1 MALSVGSTVSV
12 AGLVFFGT
20 ITSLA
25 AKIGKQFLVSRVLR
39 PGRASDSKKC
49 PALQMGCFPNPVT
62 LAIMSPT
69 CWGDTCD

>member
-25 AKIGKQFLVSRVLR
+25 AKIGKQLLVSRVLR
-39 PGRASDSKKC
+39 PGRALDTKN
-49 PALQMGCFPNPVT
+49 AWHYGWVIFPNPVN
-62 LAIMSPT
+62 AVVMSPT
-69 CWGDTCD
+69 CLVGTCD